1 MTRNG
6 LSINEAV
13 RCLAAAVVLLTYS
26 ALSFLLIIALLTDWP
41 EILHG
46 GERTFGGW

>member
-6 LSINEAV
+6 LSFDEGV
-13 RCLAAAVVLLTYS
+13 RCLLAAAVLLTYS

-41 EILHG
+41 ESLHG
-46 GERTFGGW
+46 GATPLGP